1 MFYQTFRENALDS
14 VEQKPG
20 NDEDDSTMVKRTPWG
35 RRRRRRR
42 RRRGG
47 WGRRV
52 WRKVK
57 EFGRK
62 IHQGLKKVCHWVRN
76 SQHHSKF

>member
-14 VEQKPG
+14 VEQKPE
-20 NDEDDSTMVKRTPWG
+20 NDEDDSTMVKRTPW

-42 RRRGG
+42 G

-57 EFGRK
+57 RFGRK
-62 IHQGLKKVCHWVRN
+62 IHQGLKRICHWVRN
-76 SQHHSKF
+76 SQHRSKF